1 MEAILELAALCRQE
15 LHALAAEPM
24 SLPLALFAAG
34 LAGSLIHCVGMC
46 GPFVLSQVVSDVEAG
61 GMEPYG
67 EWRRLA
73 GAALAPYHLGR
84 LTSYT
89 LLGAFAGT
97 LSAAFAATTGFAAL
111 SGVLLLLAAVL
122 MLLQAVGLSLA
133 PSALFASV
141 LMRFAAPLAASRG
154 PSARYA
160 LGLLLGL
167 LPCGLLYA
175 ALAAAGGTA
184 SPLSG
189 ALAMA
194 GFALGTMPA
203 LVAVGW
209 LGLIV
214 RRRLRG
220 LLVWIATPLLVVNVT
235 LILLLATQ
243 RLSG

>member
-1 MEAILELAALCRQE
+1 
-15 LHALAAEPM
+15 
-24 SLPLALFAAG
+24 
-34 LAGSLIHCVGMC
+34 
-46 GPFVLSQVVSDVEAG
+46 
-61 GMEPYG
+61 
-67 EWRRLA
+67 
-73 GAALAPYHLGR
+73 
-84 LTSYT
+84 
-89 LLGAFAGT
+89 
-97 LSAAFAATTGFAAL
+97 
-111 SGVLLLLAAVL
+111 
-122 MLLQAVGLSLA
+122 
-133 PSALFASV
+133 
-141 LMRFAAPLAASRG
+141 MRFAAPLAASRG

-235 LILLLATQ
+235 LILRLATQ